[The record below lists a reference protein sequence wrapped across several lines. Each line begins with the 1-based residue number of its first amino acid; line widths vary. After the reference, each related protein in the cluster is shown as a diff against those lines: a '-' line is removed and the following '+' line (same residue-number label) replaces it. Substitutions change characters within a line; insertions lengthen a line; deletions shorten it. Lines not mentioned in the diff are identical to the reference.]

1 MKKNMSL
8 LLAAV
13 LLAAG
18 GAAQAQAQQPPQQPQ
33 AASSPVDP
41 FQGFNRSIFNFNEG
55 LDRTVVKPVATAY
68 RDVVPSPVRTGVSN
82 FIGNFGDAWSAV
94 NQFLQGKGEAGLS
107 MAFRVLVNSTF
118 GLGGFV
124 DWATPMGL
132 ERQSED
138 FGQTLGRWGLGSGP
152 YIVLPLL
159 GPSSLRDTAG
169 LTLDLQTSP
178 SGVLFSSTSDRV
190 AATSLQVVNRRS
202 ELLGATDVVDQIAL
216 DKYQFIR
223 DGYLARRRSQVYDG
237 NPPEEPDD
245 QDDADAGA
253 GTQPAPATLNP
264 VAPPPAAPAPAPAPA
279 Q

>member
-1 MKKNMSL
+1 MKKKMTL
-8 LLAAV
+8 LLAAA
-13 LLAAG
+13 LLSVG
-18 GAAQAQAQQPPQQPQ
+18 GTAQAQAQQ
-33 AASSPVDP
+33 AVSSPVDP
-41 FQGFNRSIFNFNEG
+41 LEGFNRSIFNFNEG
-55 LDRTVVKPVATAY
+55 LDRTVLKPVATAY

-82 FIGNFGDAWSAV
+82 FVGNFSDAWSAI

-107 MAFRVLVNSTF
+107 MTFRVLVNSTF
-118 GLGGFV
+118 GLAGLV

-152 YIVLPLL
+152 YIVLPVL

-169 LTLDLQTSP
+169 LTLDLQTTP
-178 SGVLFSSTSDRV
+178 SSVLFSSTSDRV
-190 AATSLQVVNRRS
+190 MATSLQVINRRS

-237 NPPEEPDD
+237 NPPEEP
-245 QDDADAGA
+245 QDADDTDA

-264 VAPPPAAPAPAPAPA
+264 AAPPPATPAPAPAPA

>member
-1 MKKNMSL
+1 MKKNMTL
-8 LLAAV
+8 LLAAA
-13 LLAAG
+13 LLCAG
-18 GAAQAQAQQPPQQPQ
+18 GAAQAQAQQ

-41 FQGFNRSIFNFNEG
+41 LEGFNRSIFNFNEG
-55 LDRTVVKPVATAY
+55 LDRTVLKPVATAY

-82 FIGNFGDAWSAV
+82 FMGNFSDAWSAI
-94 NQFLQGKGEAGLS
+94 NQFLQGKGEAGIS
-107 MAFRVLVNSTF
+107 MTFRVLVNSTF
-118 GLGGFV
+118 GLAGLV

-169 LTLDLQTSP
+169 LTLDLQTTP
-178 SGVLFSSTSDRV
+178 SSVLFSSTSDRV
-190 AATSLQVVNRRS
+190 MATSLQVINRRS

-237 NPPEEPDD
+237 NPPEQPDE
-245 QDDADAGA
+245 QDDDTGTGDA

-264 VAPPPAAPAPAPAPA
+264 AAPPPATPAPAPASA